1 MHSASERRRRRD
13 EKPHI
18 FICDSALR
26 GNFINDRGRRNRV
39 ALQNTHDDFG
49 PAYAYGVD
57 AFARYPDRDFD
68 DFEAELHRDW
78 GEQRKGSSL
87 DWARAKPAVKD
98 AWQRIKEASNMP
110 PSTR

>member
-1 MHSASERRRRRD
+1 MPDFDERRDHAYDREQEAAYWRD
-13 EKPHI
+13 NYAKRPYI
-18 FICDSALR
+18 QQGD
-26 GNFINDRGRRNRV
+26 
-39 ALQNTHDDFG
+39 THDDFG

-57 AFARYPDRDFD
+57 AFSRYPDRDFD